1 MSTLGKRKRQ
11 LVTNEETQLRN
22 KIMRSMPGAALK
34 IQASRDAAI
43 LRQVKSRPLQRNGN
57 LKQETNF
64 VDLVSAQYVMDTTG
78 SITLIAT
85 VAQGASV
92 SQRIGK
98 KIRWESIQMRGQTSA
113 NSAST
118 LSDGAAIIVY
128 DKRPTGALPAITDIL
143 VTANSNAL
151 NNDNNSGRFQILRR
165 LNWLHLGNSTTPSTG
180 REGYDV
186 NEFVN
191 VKRPCI
197 FKSAATGAIG
207 DIEEG
212 ALYLVTVGNQAA
224 GTGACKVDLAFRVR
238 YRDM

>member
-11 LVTNEETQLRN
+11 LVTNEESQLRN

-43 LRQVKSRPLQRNGN
+43 LRQIKSRPLQRNGN
-57 LKQETNF
+57 LKQETNY
-64 VDLVSAQYVMDTTG
+64 VDLVAATYVCDTTG

-98 KIRWESIQMRGQTSA
+98 KIRWESIQMRGQSSA
-113 NSAST
+113 NSLST
-118 LSDGAAIIVY
+118 ISDGAAIIVY
-128 DKRPTGALPAITDIL
+128 DKRPTGSLPAITDIL
-143 VTANSNAL
+143 VSASSNSL

-165 LNWLHLGNSTTPSTG
+165 LNWLHLGNSSTPATG
-180 REGYDV
+180 REGYDI

-224 GTGACKVDLAFRVR
+224 GSSACKCDIGFRVR

>member
-57 LKQETNF
+57 LKQETNY
-64 VDLVSAQYVMDTTG
+64 VDLVVATYAMDTTG

-98 KIRWESIQMRGQTSA
+98 KIRWESIQCRGLATSNA
-113 NSAST
+113 TTAIA
-118 LSDGAAIIVY
+118 DGAWLLVY
-128 DKRPTGALPAITDIL
+128 DKRPTGSLPAITDIL
-143 VTANSNAL
+143 ITANSNAL

-165 LNWLHLGNSTTPSTG
+165 LNYVFTGNSTTPATG
-180 REGYDV
+180 KEAYDV
-186 NEFVN
+186 SEFVN

-224 GTGACKVDLAFRVR
+224 GAAACKVDVAFRVR

>member
-1 MSTLGKRKRQ
+1 MSVLGKRKRQ
-11 LVTNEETQLRN
+11 LVTNEESQLRS
-22 KIMRSMPGAALK
+22 KVMRSLPGAALK

-43 LRQVKSRPLQRNGN
+43 LRQIKSRPLQRNGN
-57 LKQETNF
+57 LKQETNY
-64 VDLVSAQYVMDTTG
+64 VDLVAATYVCDTTG

-98 KIRWESIQMRGQTSA
+98 KIRWESIQMRGQSSA
-113 NSAST
+113 NATST
-118 LSDGAAIIVY
+118 ISDGAAIIVY
-128 DKRPTGALPAITDIL
+128 DKRPTGSLPAITDIL
-143 VTANSNAL
+143 VSASSNSL

-165 LNWLHLGNSTTPSTG
+165 LNWLHLGNSGAPTTG
-180 REGYDV
+180 REGYDI

-224 GTGACKVDLAFRVR
+224 GSAACKCDIGFRVR